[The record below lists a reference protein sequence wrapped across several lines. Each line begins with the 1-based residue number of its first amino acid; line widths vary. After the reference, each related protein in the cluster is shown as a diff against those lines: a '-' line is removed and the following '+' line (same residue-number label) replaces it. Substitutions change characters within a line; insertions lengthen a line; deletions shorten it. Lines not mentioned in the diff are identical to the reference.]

1 MSDRSI
7 NSNLSLKLT
16 DNYFSD
22 LLLHYRSFS
31 LMFNLNYTRMLVIL
45 EEISK
50 DIAAGSIDTAD
61 FTTKLTAMVADLRN
75 AVAEFKLPES

>member
-1 MSDRSI
+1 
-7 NSNLSLKLT
+7 
-16 DNYFSD
+16 
-22 LLLHYRSFS
+22 
-31 LMFNLNYTRMLVIL
+31 MFNLNYTRMLVIL